1 MAWNWGVVLT
11 IGGAIALLLL
21 AIFDGRWE
29 LAVLAVITVG
39 FVLLLS
45 DVRDAADDVP

>member
-1 MAWNWGVVLT
+1 VEWNLGAVLT

-21 AIFDGRWE
+21 ALKDGRWE
-29 LAVLAVITVG
+29 LAALAVITIG